1 MKHTLMVAT
10 CDDCYYFHDFVC
22 NDILYI
28 ALVLFSYITS
38 QFESNMTL
46 IDPRVW
52 KGLSHTCHY
61 FHGFVGNDSDYIA
74 LDLNHSR

>member
-1 MKHTLMVAT
+1 MIVIIYQKKIIKKK
-10 CDDCYYFHDFVC
+10 CDDRYYFHGFVG

-46 IDPRVW
+46 IDPHVW
-52 KGLSHTCHY
+52 K
-61 FHGFVGNDSDYIA
+61 D
-74 LDLNHSR
+74 